1 MAGNR
6 GEHGVFWSSRAS
18 GWPRRLLIVAAVA
31 LVPAIAGCEAGNDA
45 PTLNWHY
52 PTDGVGTV
60 THAISIRNVF
70 VLGAPGSAA
79 LPAGQ
84 SAGLYF
90 ALVNDGNDGDR
101 LVSVQA
107 PGSATAVTLPGGSIN
122 LPPNRV
128 VLLGGPQPQALL
140 TGLTRPLGGGS
151 VITIVLDFQKAG
163 SVTLRVPIIPNSAAY
178 ATFSPAPS
186 PSPTTSTVSPARHKR
201 RHRAS
206 SSPSPSAS

>member
-1 MAGNR
+1 M
-6 GEHGVFWSSRAS
+6 FWSSRAS
-18 GWPRRLLIVAAVA
+18 GWPRRLLIVAAAA

-45 PTLNWHY
+45 PTQNWHN

-60 THAISIRNVF
+60 THGISIRNVF

-90 ALVNDGNDGDR
+90 ALVNEGNNADR

-107 PGSATAVTLPGGSIN
+107 PGSATAVTLPGGGVS
-122 LPPNRV
+122 LPENKV
-128 VLLGGPQPQALL
+128 VLLSGPQPEALL
-140 TGLTRPLGGGS
+140 TGLTRPLAGGS
-151 VITIVLDFQKAG
+151 VLTIVLNFQKAG
-163 SVTLRVPIIPNSAAY
+163 SVTMRVPVIPNSAAY

-186 PSPTTSTVSPARHKR
+186 PTPTVTSTTTVSPGKR
-201 RHRAS
+201 RHRHSGS
-206 SSPSPSAS
+206 SSPSPSTTP

>member
-1 MAGNR
+1 M
-6 GEHGVFWSSRAS
+6 FWSSRAS
-18 GWPRRLLIVAAVA
+18 GWPRRLLIVAAAA

-45 PTLNWHY
+45 PTLNWHN

-79 LPAGQ
+79 VPAGQ

-90 ALVNDGNDGDR
+90 ALVNDGNTGDR

-140 TGLTRPLGGGS
+140 TGLTRPLDGGS
-151 VITIVLDFQKAG
+151 VLTIVLNFQKAG

-186 PSPTTSTVSPARHKR
+186 PSPTPTSTVSPGQHKKRHP
-201 RHRAS
+201 AS